1 MNNETKVILV
11 IIDQVLEEKV
21 INTLRYA
28 EVEISGRY
36 LALHQVPKNSQGSSI
51 LITTDDLVQSAEEVA
66 VQREFLAIII
76 LGNVTI
82 SGTTTVSLAAL
93 EQLPDLIAGVTVEA
107 MPEMAQRR
115 EQHAGFEIVGVA
127 PRVGVRTLR
136 EAIDLTIQSSDFLAA
151 EKSVSEPIT
160 LYCSELDDDSILSL
174 LTVIDKER
182 GKSHRKGVVFTKV
195 PKTRRASDRV
205 KAIERELQ
213 GCGISSIFVL
223 AFDDEVQILGELSKG
238 SLRALQPLFDWIAK
252 AN

>member
-1 MNNETKVILV
+1 MNSQANVILV

-21 INTLRYA
+21 IDTLRNA

-36 LALHQVPKNSQGSSI
+36 LALHQVPKNSQGRSI
-51 LITTDDLVQSAEEVA
+51 LITTADLVQSAEEVA

-107 MPEMAQRR
+107 MPKMAQRR
-115 EQHAGFEIVGVA
+115 EHHAGLEIVGVA
-127 PRVGVRTLR
+127 PRVGARTLR
-136 EAIDLTIQSSDFLAA
+136 EAIDLTIQRLDHLAA
-151 EKSVSEPIT
+151 EKSLSEPIT

-174 LTVIDKER
+174 LTHIDEDRK
-182 GKSHRKGVVFTKV
+182 KSHRKGVVFTKV
-195 PKTRRASDRV
+195 PDTRRALDRV

>member
-1 MNNETKVILV
+1 MNKETKVILV

-93 EQLPDLIAGVTVEA
+93 EQLQDL
-107 MPEMAQRR
+107 R
-115 EQHAGFEIVGVA
+115 
-127 PRVGVRTLR
+127 
-136 EAIDLTIQSSDFLAA
+136 
-151 EKSVSEPIT
+151 
-160 LYCSELDDDSILSL
+160 
-174 LTVIDKER
+174 
-182 GKSHRKGVVFTKV
+182 
-195 PKTRRASDRV
+195 
-205 KAIERELQ
+205 
-213 GCGISSIFVL
+213 
-223 AFDDEVQILGELSKG
+223 
-238 SLRALQPLFDWIAK
+238 
-252 AN
+252 